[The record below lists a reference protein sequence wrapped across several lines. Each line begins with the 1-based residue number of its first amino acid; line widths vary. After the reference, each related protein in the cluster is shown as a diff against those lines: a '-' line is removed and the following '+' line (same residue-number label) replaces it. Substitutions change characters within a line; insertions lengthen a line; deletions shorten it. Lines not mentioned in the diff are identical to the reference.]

1 MARVG
6 QRLGRGTAEASGAVA
21 SLQFFIEAVV
31 TLFSSVA
38 RSRLTL
44 CDPMDCSMPGLPVHH
59 QLPEFTQTHVHQV
72 GDAIQPSHPLLLPSI
87 FPSIRVFSNIFSHH
101 FLLELVSILLI
112 SKPVLLCWKSD
123 QELSTCL

>member
-44 CDPMDCSMPGLPVHH
+44 CDPMDCSEVQVFMDLSVLPCWSHM
-59 QLPEFTQTHVHQV
+59 QR
-72 GDAIQPSHPLLLPSI
+72 AI
-87 FPSIRVFSNIFSHH
+87 FGT
-101 FLLELVSILLI
+101 EG
-112 SKPVLLCWKSD
+112 K
-123 QELSTCL
+123 